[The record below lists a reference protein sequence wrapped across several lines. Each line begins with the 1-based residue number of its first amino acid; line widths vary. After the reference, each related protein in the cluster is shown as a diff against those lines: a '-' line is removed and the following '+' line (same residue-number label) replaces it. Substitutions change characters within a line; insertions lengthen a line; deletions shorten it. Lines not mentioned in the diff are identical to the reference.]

1 MLTREEFKKNPELVF
16 DKAYGSLSGLAI
28 GDSFGD
34 ASRTVSYTHLDVYK
48 RQPQGQ
54 VFAGTKDAAK
64 CIGPVRWPAAAECLT
79 RLVRGRTLLRPLSA
93 SVYGKCDMPSM
104 RI

>member
-34 ASRTVSYTHLDVYK
+34 A
-48 RQPQGQ
+48 
-54 VFAGTKDAAK
+54 
-64 CIGPVRWPAAAECLT
+64 
-79 RLVRGRTLLRPLSA
+79 
-93 SVYGKCDMPSM
+93 
-104 RI
+104 